1 MPDARV
7 LVAGAGPVGLSAA
20 LVLASR
26 GISVTVLEAG
36 ETLST
41 ESRASTFHPPTLD
54 LLEEFGLG
62 SALVEIGLVAGRYQ
76 MRDRERGV
84 YAEFDLG
91 VLHDDTAFPF
101 RVQCEQSR
109 FTPLALEALGGFDQA
124 SVRFGHAVH
133 DVRVLADGVTVLAHT
148 ADGEVVLSGEY
159 LIGADG
165 ARSAVRQAAGI
176 AFDGMTY
183 PERYLVALTTY
194 DLTVA
199 IPDLAPVNYFS
210 DPREFVV
217 LLHLPA
223 GWRAMFPTA
232 REESDAEALSD
243 ESVERRLQGL
253 APIDGR
259 YPVLHRTLYRVH
271 QRVAATMR
279 AGRVLLAGDAAHINN
294 PLGGMGMNSG
304 IHDAFSVARK
314 LADVLHGEREESV
327 LDAYAEDRR
336 NVAVQEVRAM
346 SHENVTQMQEA
357 DPDERRRAQEQLAQ
371 IAADPEL
378 ARPFL
383 IRRTLIGPLRESG
396 VLA

>member
-1 MPDARV
+1 MADARV

-26 GISVTVLEAG
+26 GIPVTVLEAG
-36 ETLST
+36 EALGS

-54 LLEEFGLG
+54 MLEEFGLG
-62 SALVEIGLVAGRYQ
+62 SALVEIGLVARRYQ
-76 MRDRERGV
+76 MRDRERGL

-91 VLHDDTAFPF
+91 VLSNDTAFPF

-109 FTPLALEALGGFDQA
+109 YTPLALQSLGAFDHA
-124 SVRFGHAVH
+124 TVRFGHAVR
-133 DVRVLADGVTVLAHT
+133 DVRVHADGVTALAQT
-148 ADGEVVLSGEY
+148 AAGEVAVSGEY

-176 AFDGMTY
+176 SFDGMTY

-194 DLTVA
+194 DLSLA
-199 IPDLAPVNYFS
+199 IPDLAPVSYFS

-223 GWRAMFPTA
+223 GWRAMFPIA
-232 REESDAEALSD
+232 PEEPDAEALSD

-279 AGRVLLAGDAAHINN
+279 AGRVLLAGDAAHVNN

-314 LADVLHGEREESV
+314 LANVLHGERDESV
-327 LDAYAEDRR
+327 LDEYADARR
-336 NVAVQEVRAM
+336 TVALQDVRAM

-357 DPDERRRAQEQLAQ
+357 DPQERRRAQWELSK

-378 ARPFL
+378 ALPFL
-383 IRRTLIGPLRESG
+383 LRRTLIGPLRESG